1 MVGLRVRRVC
11 NGTTA
16 RDFRCSFGHTPPFV
30 ISPRARRGSR
40 LRGWCSSGRR
50 KLLAPGRRGS
60 TRPESASSSW
70 LFHQEENRES
80 SQVQGRRSPL
90 PPRPHGAAPGG
101 AGGGH
106 RRIGPR
112 GGPHSFCSVGGR
124 SCRSILASGGR
135 LRERRRTT
143 PLALLQQRRGA
154 GVIFRDPTE
163 RAGASNSAPGSVW
176 RGKLEFSPVS
186 TAPSSAS
193 RRGCQLFR

>member
-1 MVGLRVRRVC
+1 MGDPKSGLYL
-11 NGTTA
+11 A
-16 RDFRCSFGHTPPFV
+16 QL
-30 ISPRARRGSR
+30 
-40 LRGWCSSGRR
+40 LR
-50 KLLAPGRRGS
+50 K
-60 TRPESASSSW
+60 SW

-163 RAGASNSAPGSVW
+163 RASASNSARGRFGVGNLNFPQCRRRRRAHPVAGVSSSGKTVLREAHLNPARRLSHSRPRASTRPRRNAPGDG
-176 RGKLEFSPVS
+176 RGRTSHF
-186 TAPSSAS
+186 A
-193 RRGCQLFR
+193 Q